1 MPVFFAGWEP
11 DDITGMEFFDGA
23 AEALGAT
30 AAGGDDQ
37 GLAEGVGVPGSAS
50 SRLEGDGGTGDAC
63 WRWGLE
69 KRVDADGAGEPI
81 GRAFAG
87 GD

>member
-11 DDITGMEFFDGA
+11 DDIAGMEFFDGA

-37 GLAEGVGVPGSAS
+37 GLAEGVGVPGSA
-50 SRLEGDGGTGDAC
+50 
-63 WRWGLE
+63 GLQA
-69 KRVDADGAGEPI
+69 R
-81 GRAFAG
+81 R
-87 GD
+87 